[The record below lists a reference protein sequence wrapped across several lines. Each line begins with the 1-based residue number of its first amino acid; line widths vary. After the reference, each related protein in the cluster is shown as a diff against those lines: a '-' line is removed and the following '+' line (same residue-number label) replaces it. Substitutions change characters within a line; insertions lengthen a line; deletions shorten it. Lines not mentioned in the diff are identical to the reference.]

1 MLEEDVEEFALYLV
15 DNIEQSDIRSLPVIA
30 ERR

>member
-1 MLEEDVEEFALYLV
+1 MLEEDVEEFALYLA
-15 DNIEQSDIRSLPVIA
+15 DNIEQSDIRSLHVIA